1 MTDGLS
7 QGNPLR
13 SHIMETVR
21 FDMLIW
27 SDSHNRFVGP
37 YGIMMEKFYNG
48 ILKYGELSETLKKLA
63 LAGF

>member
-1 MTDGLS
+1 
-7 QGNPLR
+7 
-13 SHIMETVR
+13 MEVVR

-37 YGIMMEKFYNG
+37 YGTMMEKFYNG
-48 ILKYGELSETLKKLA
+48 ILVYGELGKTLKDLA